1 MQVSVA
7 PGSVWWHHVASLRL
21 HPSSD
26 LGSGSLLG
34 SQMPGPSPG
43 SRMLAEF
50 RDKVKAMRAGG
61 SDGARTPGWLTGEL
75 SALLGLPGLY
85 HRVGWCLRLSLTRG

>member
-1 MQVSVA
+1 
-7 PGSVWWHHVASLRL
+7 
-21 HPSSD
+21 
-26 LGSGSLLG
+26 
-34 SQMPGPSPG
+34 
-43 SRMLAEF
+43 MLAEF